1 VALDGPRAV
10 QRLVIIGTRADGSRA
25 DLTRAARITSLD
37 PGVAAPRSLDGE
49 KRPSIVPAGDG
60 ETRIRVEAGGAAV
73 EVPVIVRGF
82 SAGAP
87 PRFTH
92 DIVAGL
98 TRAGCNSGACHGSQH
113 GKGGFKLSLLGYEP
127 DLDHVAITRD
137 SEGRRVVLFDP
148 PRSLVLQKPL
158 LAVKHGGGRRF
169 ERGSPLEA
177 AIERWLGSGAPGP
190 APGEPAVAS
199 IDVFPAERVLVPGEE
214 TFIAVTAALSDG
226 TAEDVTGKALISSL
240 NDGVAAVD
248 TEGLVAARGPGET
261 SIMVRYQGQAS
272 VARITVPHRKLESP
286 MPFAGTGFIDEAVS
300 RKWAKLGL
308 VPAGIAGDAEFIRR
322 LFLVAIGT
330 LPSPKEVEDFLD
342 DASADKRDKLID
354 RVLDRPEYVDYWA
367 LKWGDILRIDRQ
379 RMGEK
384 GMWSFLN
391 WVRGALRENR
401 PLDRMVE
408 ELITAQGSTFT
419 TGPANYFRTSRNPN
433 ELAETTSQVFLGL
446 RLQCAQCHHHP
457 FEKWSQDDYYGL
469 AAYFSRLGVKSSGEF
484 GVYGEENVVYVKADG
499 EVRHPKTGKVLSPKP
514 LDAPAADD
522 PIDRRRALARWLV
535 SRENRLFAR
544 NISNRIWGYLMGR
557 GIVEPIDD
565 LRVTNPPTNP
575 DLLDGL
581 ADELARSGFDQKH
594 LIRTILRSRV
604 FQLSSRPPPGGE
616 PDETFFS
623 RYLIRRLPAEVLLDA
638 VTTATGVPEGF
649 PGLPGGTRAIQLPD
663 ARFDS
668 YFLQSFGKPRR
679 EIACECERVSLPNM
693 AQALHLM
700 NGDFIQRRVS
710 DASGRAGRLVK
721 ENAPDDAAV
730 KELYLATFSRRPTAE
745 EAARAREAI
754 AAAPSRKEGVEDLL
768 WALTNSS
775 EFLFNH

>member
-1 VALDGPRAV
+1 LAIRHHGRA
-10 QRLVIIGTRADGSRA
+10 T
-25 DLTRAARITSLD
+25 RITSLD
-37 PGVAAPRSLDGE
+37 PRVAGTGTLPGE
-49 KRPSIVPAGDG
+49 TRPAIFPAGDG
-60 ETRIRVEAGGAAV
+60 ETRIRVEAGGRAID
-73 EVPVIVRGF
+73 VPVAVSGF
-82 SAGAP
+82 AADAP
-87 PRFTH
+87 PRFAH

-127 DLDHVAITRD
+127 DLDHIAITRD
-137 SEGRRVVLFDP
+137 ADGRRVVLFDP
-148 PRSLVLQKPL
+148 PRSLILEKPL
-158 LAVKHGGGRRF
+158 LLVKHGGGRRF

-177 AIERWLGSGAPGP
+177 AIEKWLGAGAPGP
-190 APGEPAVAS
+190 TPGDPVVSS
-199 IDVFPAERVLVPGEE
+199 IDVFPPERVLAAGEE
-214 TFIAVTAALSDG
+214 TYIAVTARLSDG

-248 TEGLVAARGPGET
+248 ASGLVTARGPGET
-261 SIMVRYQGQAS
+261 SVMVRYQGQAS
-272 VARITVPHRKLESP
+272 VARMTVPHRKLEP
-286 MPFAGTGFIDEAVS
+286 YPAFAGTGFIDEAVS

-308 VPAGIAGDAEFIRR
+308 LPAEAAGDAEFIRR
-322 LFLVAIGT
+322 LFIVAIGT

-342 DASADKRDKLID
+342 DASPDKREKMID
-354 RVLDRPEYVDYWA
+354 RVLERPEYVDYWA
-367 LKWGDILRIDRQ
+367 LKWGDVLRIDRQ

-384 GMWSFLN
+384 GMWSFFN

-484 GVYGEENVVYVKADG
+484 GVYGDENVVYVKTDG
-499 EVRHPKTGKVLSPKP
+499 EVRHPKTGKVLAPKP
-514 LDAPAADD
+514 LDAAAADD

-535 SRENRLFAR
+535 GKENRLFAR
-544 NISNRIWGYLMGR
+544 NISNRLWGYVMGR

-575 DLLDGL
+575 ELLDGL
-581 ADELARSGFDQKH
+581 ADELVRSGFDQKQV
-594 LIRTILRSRV
+594 LRTILRSRV
-604 FQLSSRPPPGGE
+604 FQLSSRTHPGGE

-623 RYLIRRLPAEVLLDA
+623 HYLIRRLPAEVLFDA
-638 VTTATGVPEGF
+638 VVAATGVPEGF
-649 PGLPGGTRAIQLPD
+649 SGLPGGTRAIQLPD
-663 ARFDS
+663 ARFES

-700 NGDFIQRRVS
+700 NGDFLQRRVS
-710 DASGRAGRLVK
+710 DEKGRAGRLVK
-721 ENAPDDAAV
+721 ENAPDEAAV
-730 KELYLATFSRRPTAE
+730 KELYLATFSRRPSAE
-745 EAARAREAI
+745 EGSRAREAI